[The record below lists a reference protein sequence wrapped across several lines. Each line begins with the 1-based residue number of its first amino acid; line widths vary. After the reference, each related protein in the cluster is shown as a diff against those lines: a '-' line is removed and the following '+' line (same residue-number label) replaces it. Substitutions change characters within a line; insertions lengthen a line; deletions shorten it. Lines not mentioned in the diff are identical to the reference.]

1 MPPFSPRQI
10 TGKRK
15 TLDEL
20 KDSKDNTNYTANSM
34 PDLPSN
40 DINTLCGV
48 AAGYNLAAVSGEA
61 V

>member
-1 MPPFSPRQI
+1 MPPFGPRRI

-20 KDSKDNTNYTANSM
+20 GNSEDDTNYTAHNT
-34 PDLPSN
+34 PDPPSN
-40 DINTLCGV
+40 AIDTSCGV
-48 AAGYNLAAVSGEA
+48 AAGHNSAAVSGEA